1 MADQVLFLGW
11 NRVVA
16 GREQQAM
23 QLFQKSMEY
32 YTGLQSEGKIES
44 FEPVILSAHGGDL
57 NGFIMIRGDAEKL
70 TKVRADDVF
79 GDLAIEANYCLD
91 KFGIVV
97 GFIGDSIMDQLSRWS
112 KLFAE

>member
-1 MADQVLFLGW
+1 MADHVLFLGW

-23 QLFQKSMEY
+23 KLWQKFMEFN
-32 YTGLQSEGKIES
+32 TGLQSEGKIES
-44 FEPVILSAHGGDL
+44 FEPVILAAHGGDL
-57 NGFIMIRGDAEKL
+57 NGFIMIKGDAEKL
-70 TKVRADDVF
+70 AKVRADDVF

-91 KFGIVV
+91 KFGIVL